1 MLLHGIFLPITTPFY
16 PDGRLYHR
24 KLQHNVERYS
34 KAPISGIVAL
44 GSTGEAIMLSD
55 DERREVLREVRD
67 AASNEKVL
75 IAGTG
80 GESAIE
86 TLKLTEYAASLDY
99 DAVLVRTPH
108 FYKPQMRPENL
119 LTFYR
124 AVADRSPI
132 PVLIYSVPVFTGYDM
147 PLEMVVELAEHR
159 NIIGIKESSGNVEK
173 IGKVAESTRN
183 VHREVQVT
191 EIFAA
196 VTKRMLQHPNQN
208 GEKMVPVE
216 TLTGPL
222 KSAATAAK
230 PKLKA
235 RTKDAGFQVL
245 SGSAHVLLDCLNAG
259 AVGGVL
265 AFADCAPTAC
275 FEIYTAWKD
284 RDEKLAREKQERIV
298 EAAKRVVSYYG
309 IPGIKYAQDL
319 NGYYGGPA
327 RLPLL
332 PLASH
337 AKTEIDRLMARIK
350 N

>member
-1 MLLHGIFLPITTPFY
+1 MLLNGIFVPITTPFY

-34 KAPISGIVAL
+34 KAPIAGIVAL
-44 GSTGEAIMLSD
+44 GSTGEAVMLSN
-55 DERREVLREVRD
+55 DERCEVLREVRD
-67 AASNEKVL
+67 GAGNEKVL

-80 GESAIE
+80 AESAIE

-99 DAVLVRTPH
+99 DAALVRTPH

-124 AVADRSPI
+124 TVADRSPI

-147 PLEMVVELAEHR
+147 PLEMIIELAEHK
-159 NIIGIKESSGNVEK
+159 NIIGIKESSGNVGK
-173 IGKVAESTRN
+173 IAKMVESTRHI
-183 VHREVQVT
+183 HRDVEVT
-191 EIFAA
+191 EVFAA
-196 VTKRMLQHPNQN
+196 VTKRMLHDKKEN

-216 TLTGPL
+216 VLAGAA
-222 KSAATAAK
+222 KSTAAVAR
-230 PKLKA
+230 PKFKT
-235 RTKDAGFQVL
+235 RTKNAGFQVL
-245 SGSAHVLLDCLNAG
+245 SGSAHVLLDCLQTG
-259 AVGGVL
+259 AVGAVI

-275 FEIYTAWKD
+275 FEIYAAWKD
-284 RDEKLAREKQERIV
+284 RDEKLAGEKQQRII
-298 EAAKRVVSYYG
+298 EAAKRVVGHYG
-309 IPGIKYAQDL
+309 VPGIKYAQDL

-332 PLASH
+332 PLA
-337 AKTEIDRLMARIK
+337 AEGKAEIERLMARIK